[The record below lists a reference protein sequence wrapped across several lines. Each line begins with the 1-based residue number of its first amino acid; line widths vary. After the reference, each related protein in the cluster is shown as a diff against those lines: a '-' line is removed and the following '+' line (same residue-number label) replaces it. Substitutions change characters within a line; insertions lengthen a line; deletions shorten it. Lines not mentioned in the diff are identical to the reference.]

1 MLIRPVLAPTVQQMS
16 AAIRIGISGWRYKP
30 WRGVFYPSGL
40 PQRAELQFASR
51 MFGGIEI
58 NGSFYS
64 LQTPTCYQRW
74 YDDTPGDF
82 IFTVKG
88 SRYIS
93 HMRRLIDVRVPLANF
108 FASGLFNLREKLGPI
123 LWQFPASFKFDAAR
137 IEPFLQLL
145 PKDTEQALKLARS
158 RDERLKGRARLAIDE
173 NRTLRYAMEIRHDSF
188 RDEAFIRLLREY
200 NVALV
205 VADTARRWPF
215 LEEVTAD
222 FMYLRLH
229 GEEELYRSGY
239 TDTSLD
245 RWAER
250 IKAWTRGSQP
260 KDAARVSTKR
270 PPRAS
275 SRDIYCFFDNDAKVH
290 APFDA
295 QKLMQRLGLQK
306 EQNSDP
312 RVRGVSAQHP
322 RVSAAQ

>member
-1 MLIRPVLAPTVQQMS
+1 MS

-30 WRGVFYPSGL
+30 WRGVFYPPQL
-40 PQRAELQFASR
+40 PQRAELEFAAR

-64 LQTPTCYQRW
+64 LQTPACYQRW
-74 YDDTPGDF
+74 HDATPDDFT
-82 IFTVKG
+82 FTVKG

-108 FASGLFNLREKLGPI
+108 FASGLFNLRDKLGPI
-123 LWQFPASFKFDAAR
+123 LWQFPPSFKFDAAR
-137 IEPFLQLL
+137 IASFLQLL

-158 RDERLKGRARLAIDE
+158 RDERMTGRARLAIDE
-173 NRTLRYAMEIRHDSF
+173 NRPLRYAMEIRHDSF
-188 RDEAFIRLLREY
+188 RDESFIELLREH

-205 VADTARRWPF
+205 VADTAGRWPY

-229 GEEELYRSGY
+229 GAEELYRSGY
-239 TDTSLD
+239 TGESLD
-245 RWAER
+245 RWADR
-250 IKAWTRGSQP
+250 IKAWSRGSQP

-270 PPRAS
+270 PARAS

-306 EQNSDP
+306 ARSADP
-312 RVRGVSAQHP
+312 RLRSVSSRASRPTQGIIDP
-322 RVSAAQ
+322 RAAS